1 LSFYYL
7 IAIDPCWDGLSS
19 FGNRKFISLL
29 PFFVIGL
36 AVALSE
42 FAGSLKKSK
51 EMAIGA
57 SVVAVFVIW
66 NLAFIFQWGTHLV
79 PARGPISWKEM
90 AYNQVVI
97 VPKRA
102 VTDVKAYL
110 ENRRGMMKQIE
121 VEDLEQ
127 QQKQMKAGA
136 GK

>member
-1 LSFYYL
+1 
-7 IAIDPCWDGLSS
+7 
-19 FGNRKFISLL
+19 
-29 PFFVIGL
+29 
-36 AVALSE
+36 VALSE
-42 FAGSLKKSK
+42 FAGSLKKSNK
-51 EMAIGA
+51 MAISA
-57 SVVAVFVIW
+57 SMVAFFVIW

-90 AYNQVVI
+90 AYNQVII

-121 VEDLEQ
+121 VEDIEQ
-127 QQKQMKAGA
+127 QEKQMKGGV